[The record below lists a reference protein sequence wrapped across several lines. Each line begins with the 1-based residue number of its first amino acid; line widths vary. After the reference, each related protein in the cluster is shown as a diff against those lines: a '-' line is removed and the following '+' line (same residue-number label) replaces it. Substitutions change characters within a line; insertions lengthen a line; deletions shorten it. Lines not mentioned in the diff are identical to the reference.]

1 MGFKRNSFVDLLKG
15 LAISAVILLHAFE
28 WPEPLLGFLQLAV
41 PVFILLMAYNF
52 SQSWQAKPFLKRY
65 LFRRAKRLLP
75 VFLAAWFF
83 VVENRR
89 EKKWTPAMTVPQ
101 IQEGIACLVHAAA
114 DWDGPTRVARERTRR
129 LERNQL
135 ARLYHWKRH
144 NKLPP
149 LNLEKRQI

>member
-1 MGFKRNSFVDLLKG
+1 MIIFGFLIKSRWVNFLGFKRNSFVDFLKG

-28 WPEPLLGFLQLAV
+28 WPEPLLGFLQFAV

-83 VVENRR
+83 VVFVALIFN
-89 EKKWTPAMTVPQ
+89 TPF
-101 IQEGIACLVHAAA
+101 
-114 DWDGPTRVARERTRR
+114 R
-129 LERNQL
+129 LGGQQL
-135 ARLYHWKRH
+135 IGFFVLPGGR
-144 NKLPP
+144 KLFYSTGV
-149 LNLEKRQI
+149 